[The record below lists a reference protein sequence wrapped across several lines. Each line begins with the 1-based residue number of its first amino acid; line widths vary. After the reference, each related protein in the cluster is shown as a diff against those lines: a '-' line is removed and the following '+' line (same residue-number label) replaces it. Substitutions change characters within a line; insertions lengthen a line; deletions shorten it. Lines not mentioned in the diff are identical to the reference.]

1 MSTNEAAERL
11 RVYARQLPGFPFDLL
26 DAALASQRS
35 AEATHLWVGD
45 HGVATGGNVERSAG
59 AAPIEHPLGEVG
71 HILAHYAID
80 DEDWEALRP
89 FIRSAGAAP
98 TFAPEGWPLTSFSAG
113 AAPLDVE
120 VLTPLL
126 KAELH
131 RVQCMNAKHRSPFT
145 GQCQSA
151 SNIARGLAAR
161 LSEGTDR

>member
-113 AAPLDVE
+113 AATLDVLRE
-120 VLTPLL
+120 AFSDFDPCHECDNAE
-126 KAELH
+126 KAWAAL
-131 RVQCMNAKHRSPFT
+131 
-145 GQCQSA
+145 
-151 SNIARGLAAR
+151 AR

>member
-89 FIRSAGAAP
+89 FIRSAGA
-98 TFAPEGWPLTSFSAG
+98 
-113 AAPLDVE
+113 PLDVE
-120 VLTPLL
+120 RLAYERGRDETLDRVRAMRLDFRTLPHREFPIEWPDWRDYEEVLPSYCGCQDCQLW
-126 KAELH
+126 
-131 RVQCMNAKHRSPFT
+131 RS
-145 GQCQSA
+145 GS
-151 SNIARGLAAR
+151 
-161 LSEGTDR
+161 